1 MASLAEHRLIIS
13 GADSGIGRAVL
24 ELALG
29 DGANCVALVRDDA
42 ASDALRGLL
51 PTEKRHIVDLQISE
65 RVGAAVDSALAVLGD
80 APTGIVGCAGRF
92 LHARVEET
100 PLEDFDA
107 VLRLNLAANFLLAK
121 HSVPQMRGGSVV
133 FVSSQIGMVGHAQA
147 AAYAASKAGLNGL
160 ARSLAVELAPRGIR
174 VNAVAPGPIETPMTA
189 AARSDDARRNALLA
203 AIPQGRF
210 GTPNE
215 VAAVI
220 AFLLSDA
227 ASFMTG
233 EVVTVDGGVT
243 AV

>member
-24 ELALG
+24 EQALD

-42 ASDALRGLL
+42 ASAALGDLL
-51 PTEKRHIVDLQISE
+51 PAAKRHIVDLEVSE
-65 RVGAAVDSALAVLGD
+65 QVGAAVDSALASLGD
-80 APTGIVGCAGRF
+80 APTGVVGCAGRF
-92 LHARVEET
+92 LHAPVEET

-107 VLRLNLAANFLLAK
+107 VLRLNLTANFLLAK
-121 HSVPQMRGGSVV
+121 HSVPLMRGGSIV
-133 FVSSQIGMVGHAQA
+133 FVSSQIGTVGHARA

-174 VNAVAPGPIETPMTA
+174 VNAVAPGPVETPMTA
-189 AARSDDARRNALLA
+189 VARSDETRRNALLA
-203 AIPQGRF
+203 SIPQGRF
-210 GTPNE
+210 GTPGE
-215 VAAVI
+215 VASVI

-233 EVVTVDGGVT
+233 DLVAVDGGVT